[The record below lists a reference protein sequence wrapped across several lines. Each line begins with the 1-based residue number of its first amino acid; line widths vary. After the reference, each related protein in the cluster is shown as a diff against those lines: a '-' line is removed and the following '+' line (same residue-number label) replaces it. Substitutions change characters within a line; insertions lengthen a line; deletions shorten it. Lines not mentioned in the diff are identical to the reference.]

1 MISFPTHTMSETE
14 SNNVKSGVLEEM
26 ANMSVD
32 ELNNLEQQLAT
43 EFNSLSK
50 EYLESRLSR
59 INTILDKLNSLI
71 KYATANDKSWLKI
84 YNFEIETINS
94 IMTNTEDL
102 IISNNG
108 DLKNKPDLLKSI
120 DEYQEELKEI
130 FKNLQSPFDFDST
143 FRFDNNDNLNG
154 QSNPNLSKLP
164 FSYLFNDYFKKH
176 RDALNA
182 IIKEKDYQAN
192 LLYNNLYGNRVI
204 LWKQYYNKLNQ
215 QKQKLIDRTND
226 QLNQLYKDYYHLNEQ
241 KNLDF
246 SERHYYRSLLTPN
259 ELSTTI
265 DDSINTV
272 DTQDVASVLET
283 DHDSNYIE
291 LDTRHKTKSKI
302 EISDIRKK
310 IINED
315 QMLNNIGNGIKR
327 SWDETDSNTDHHWKR
342 SRFSLTDEEA
352 IEDLLLI
359 RQNITQQK
367 KSQQELSVNQE
378 NEKIDQNQDEIV
390 AVAVDDDDDDDKEKS
405 QGPSLQHNK
414 LGADGEG
421 EGEGEDDEDE
431 DSGNDKEGT
440 DAPLEANLTSEEKNQ
455 RELYKEII
463 FQNSANEGMKIQ
475 SLPPLDCFPR
485 FFN

>member
-1 MISFPTHTMSETE
+1 MNENEKE
-14 SNNVKSGVLEEM
+14 SKNVKLGVLEEV

-32 ELNNLEQQLAT
+32 ELTNLEQQLAS
-43 EFNSLSK
+43 EFNTLSK

-143 FRFDNNDNLNG
+143 FRYDNDDKLNDG
-154 QSNPNLSKLP
+154 SNPNLSKLP
-164 FSYLFNDYFKKH
+164 FSHLFNDYFKKH

-192 LLYNNLYGNRVI
+192 LLHNNLYGNRVI

-215 QKQKLIDRTND
+215 QKQKLIDKTND

-246 SERHYYRSLLTPN
+246 SERHYYRSLLTPK
-259 ELSTTI
+259 ELATTI

-272 DTQDVASVLET
+272 DTQDVAAVLET
-283 DHDSNYIE
+283 NHDSNYVE
-291 LDTRHKTKSKI
+291 LDTRHKSKNKI

-310 IINED
+310 IIDED
-315 QMLNNIGNGIKR
+315 QMLNNISCGIKR
-327 SWDETDSNTDHHWKR
+327 SWDETDTNTSIDPLKR
-342 SRFSLTDEEA
+342 SRFSLTDAEA

-359 RQNITQQK
+359 RHNITKQNSHHEQNKNQQK
-367 KSQQELSVNQE
+367 EGIEQNQE
-378 NEKIDQNQDEIV
+378 NQLEEVDIDEAEEEEGQEQ
-390 AVAVDDDDDDDKEKS
+390 
-405 QGPSLQHNK
+405 SLQHNQE
-414 LGADGEG
+414 GVEREG
-421 EGEGEDDEDE
+421 EEEEEYGEEM
-431 DSGNDKEGT
+431 DSDNDREET
-440 DAPLEANLTSEEKNQ
+440 EAPIESILTSEQKNQ

-463 FQNSANEGMKIQ
+463 FKNDSTEGMKIQ